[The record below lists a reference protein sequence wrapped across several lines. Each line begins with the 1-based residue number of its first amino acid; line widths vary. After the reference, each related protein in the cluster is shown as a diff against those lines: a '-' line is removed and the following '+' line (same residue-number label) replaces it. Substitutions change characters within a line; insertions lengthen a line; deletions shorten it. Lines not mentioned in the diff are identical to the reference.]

1 MLNVPAKSYYCVYW
15 YPTIFHQEKEHR
27 RIKPHPIDVSDKSS
41 NNLYYLT
48 IEEEKAPHKKDAY
61 NLNYYLSREKKT
73 LSELKSGGNC
83 ISFTFH
89 YVRHSRNGFVV
100 YSYDRDAL
108 VNAYWGQFTDEQ
120 ATGIKQGI
128 SSLLQLQGNPAP
140 SNYEIENY
148 PVDRLLLNCYHHSKN
163 FYHEHEVQEEA
174 DGKLEAYFFTLN
186 ETSGKRHYLT
196 NEPKLSPK
204 NHDALNW
211 FIDQFEKQFI
221 RYAKRVSDTYRQDE
235 DQLKRYERII
245 SDSETNTGKRDKS
258 KTDRF
263 LTLLRWEYLLNQNLE
278 QGSFRERID
287 SKFREKFWKD
297 NLEELQK
304 VDVVT
309 KEREI
314 RALTKKIRD
323 FRLRFFR
330 TRLTVLESICNNAT
344 TEYTYCKTLLGSK
357 YNEIYNYSSLFTDD
371 EIGELNVDNVGSGQ
385 CDKKLMAKD
394 RCRKKAFNIRNCMRY
409 IEGVRQKCAIWEN
422 ELTQELLYRV
432 KNISE
437 SVEEITQSNKA
448 ILEASNKSNRIS
460 ELLGWLG
467 GALGCVGLGLA
478 LGNFNYGEMTFQ
490 YKLWVPVIFGVS
502 LFVFG
507 LVKVSLEKRSE
518 SRKKTV

>member
-1 MLNVPAKSYYCVYW
+1 MLDIPAKTYYCVYW

-27 RIKPHPIDVSDKSS
+27 KIKPHPIDVSDKSS
-41 NNLYYLT
+41 NKLYYLT
-48 IEEEKAPHKKDAY
+48 IEEEKEPHKKDAY

-89 YVRHSRNGFVV
+89 YVNHSRNGFVV

-108 VNAYWGQFTDEQ
+108 VKAYWGQFLDEQ
-120 ATGIKQGI
+120 AKGIKQGI
-128 SSLLQLQGNPAP
+128 SSLLKLQGIPAP

-186 ETSGKRHYLT
+186 ETNGKRHYLT

-204 NHDALNW
+204 NHEAINW

-221 RYAKRVSDTYRQDE
+221 LYAKHVSDTYRHDE
-235 DQLKRYERII
+235 DQLKRYQRII
-245 SDSETNTGKRDKS
+245 SVLESNTGKQDKQE
-258 KTDRF
+258 TNRI
-263 LTLLRWEYLLNQNLE
+263 LTLLRWECLLNQNLE
-278 QGSFRERID
+278 QGDFRDITD

-304 VDVVT
+304 VDIKT
-309 KEREI
+309 EEKEI
-314 RALTKKIRD
+314 RELTEKFRD
-323 FRLRFFR
+323 FQLRFFR
-330 TRLTVLESICNNAT
+330 TRLMILESICNNAT

-357 YNEIYNYSSLFTDD
+357 YNEKYDYSLLFTDD
-371 EIGELNVDNVGSGQ
+371 EIDKLNVDNEGSNL
-385 CDKKLMAKD
+385 CDKELMAKD
-394 RCRKKAFNIRNCMRY
+394 KCRKKAFNIRNCMRY
-409 IEGVRQKCAIWEN
+409 IEGVRQKCALWEN
-422 ELTQELLYRV
+422 ELTQELVYRV

-437 SVEEITQSNKA
+437 SVKEITQSNKA

-467 GALGCVGLGLA
+467 GALGSVGLGLA

-490 YKLWVPVIFGVS
+490 YKLWVPVIFGVL

-507 LVKVSLEKRSE
+507 LVKVLLEKRSE
-518 SRKKTV
+518 SKKKTF